1 MNQANWTGARLRT
14 QRLTLKPLDMHLGNR
29 QGMHWQ
35 APAATFSPQAA
46 PPPTPTPS
54 DFAVAAGV
62 PLPSPAASDPRSIP
76 GSTASTTIATGTTVT
91 PQRAPPRHS
100 VDSPA
105 MNPMWAKYVQD
116 STHVGLPGRPW
127 RRSRLDVRPAC
138 PLRRWLAVDPKTNL
152 DSLAARLVYVHVQHG
167 WCPTPE
173 VSACCVFPAGH
184 TVLLLDR
191 VLLPMLTRRSNLTAV
206 LMNHVITLSPSMVH
220 SQLLVP
226 VLFQPAHHHSHT
238 NRD

>member
-1 MNQANWTGARLRT
+1 
-14 QRLTLKPLDMHLGNR
+14 
-29 QGMHWQ
+29 
-35 APAATFSPQAA
+35 
-46 PPPTPTPS
+46 
-54 DFAVAAGV
+54 
-62 PLPSPAASDPRSIP
+62 
-76 GSTASTTIATGTTVT
+76 
-91 PQRAPPRHS
+91 
-100 VDSPA
+100 

-238 NRD
+238 NRDVMSLLPLATNLPPRTCFLPHAFDRKTGDSSPPSPSTHWQACRDP